1 VRRRRKKLTKGQAF
15 ASQFDFVN
23 PCEIDWVF
31 SRLLGKKFLETIKKI
46 NSRAGKHPWKCCRS
60 RGLVKNWHNFEKMF
74 EQRNEIAH
82 LMKRIRLSKDD
93 LCSLCNNTKMFMEQA
108 NVLVYDTEPGA
119 NPEQDF
125 FHEKITE
132 QKNCVV
138 KNWREQVNLANR
150 RRRRRRRG
158 VLKKD
163 SSNLRPVSTTLDKSI

>member
-15 ASQFDFVN
+15 ASQFDFIN

-74 EQRNEIAH
+74 EQRNEMVH

-108 NVLVYDTEPGA
+108 NVLVYGTEPGA

-132 QKNCVV
+132 QEKLR
-138 KNWREQVNLANR
+138 REELERTSKPSKQKKKKK
-150 RRRRRRRG
+150 RG
-158 VLKKD
+158 IKKG
-163 SSNLRPVSTTLDKSI
+163 